1 MKASIYDVAKQAGVS
16 VVTVSRVINGVKTV
30 KATSKEK
37 VFHAIETLGY
47 QPSAA
52 ARSLAKG
59 RTNVI
64 GMLVPGLM
72 DPFLMGVVK
81 SADRALQR
89 EGMSLALSVLESEEK
104 DSAEWENFLFQE
116 DRVDGI
122 LLLTPVN
129 ERACVEQLKLKQ
141 IPFVII
147 DNQLYPYTELS
158 VVVDNYFGGYEAGKA
173 FIETGHRQI
182 AHIGGP
188 EDIQSANERCSG
200 FLKALEEVGLEPFR
214 LTRGEFSV
222 EAGIRF
228 IEETISTG
236 TLPDAIFA
244 ADDYIA
250 FGVIDALRYAGF
262 SVPEDVS
269 VIGFDDHPFGSSL
282 RPRLTTFAQ
291 PAEELGENA
300 VAMLMQRIHGEVK
313 RHTVTKM
320 PPKLI
325 WRESVK
331 ERV

>member
-30 KATSKEK
+30 RTSSKEK
-37 VFHAIETLGY
+37 VFRAIEDLGY

-52 ARSLAKG
+52 ARTLAKG

-89 EGMSLALSVLESEEK
+89 EGMFLALSILEEEK
-104 DSAEWENFLFQE
+104 APAEWGNFLFQE

-173 FIETGHRQI
+173 FIETGHKQI

-200 FLKALEEVGLEPFR
+200 FLKALEEVGSEPFG

-228 IEETISTG
+228 VEEAISRG

-250 FGVIDALRYAGF
+250 FGVIDALRKAGF

-269 VIGFDDHPFGSSL
+269 VIGFDDHPFCSSL

-291 PAEELGENA
+291 PAEKLGETA
-300 VAMLMQRIHGEVK
+300 VAVLMQRIRGEAK

-320 PPKLI
+320 LPKLI
-325 WRESVK
+325 WRDSVK
-331 ERV
+331 ERI